1 MNAIA
6 IGIGLAGIVYWFLQR
21 KQASPTVDPV
31 SPTKRSRSLTI
42 LATLDAIDAL
52 KDDIGIAGDEKAQ
65 ALLLDVKN
73 IVVEEL
79 KK

>member
-1 MNAIA
+1 MNVILIA
-6 IGIGLAGIVYWFLQR
+6 LGVAGLAYWWLSR
-21 KQASPTVDPV
+21 RQASPTVAPV
-31 SPTKRSRSLTI
+31 APTGRGRSLTI

-52 KDDIGIAGDEKAQ
+52 KDDVGIAGDEKAIG
-65 ALLLDVKN
+65 LLLDLKN